1 MSDGT
6 APRQKLNLSVFGC
19 MEYGIFMIDKLH
31 APCDVRNIQLD
42 MDEHGPMGHMI
53 IFHRIHPHVPLD
65 LILKRLCCASF
76 KMQIITIPS
85 PARVLYR
92 LTMTKCL
99 SHFLD

>member
-1 MSDGT
+1 MQQKKHVPGSRVVLDGT

-53 IFHRIHPHVPLD
+53 FFSQNSSSCTFGLD
-65 LILKRLCCASF
+65 
-76 KMQIITIPS
+76 P
-85 PARVLYR
+85 
-92 LTMTKCL
+92 
-99 SHFLD
+99 